1 VPRIRPGNGHSQDHS
16 DDDPNRDLT
25 IRARDNAGRR
35 IRIRFADADTIRTR
49 VQDAAAEL
57 KLRGSRQHV
66 LEAVLKL
73 LCRWSRLSDDRVRMH
88 QLAHLLS
95 GSDEWHDKKTIG
107 RALKALA
114 DAQLLTYTPAQGR
127 GRHATIA
134 IHERFLGR
142 IEELERDDSTG
153 KVVTFSE
160 PTSLSLSKEE
170 KPHVTPRSEIDSK
183 RPSGVKFDR
192 TELRNVLREMPAAY
206 QALPKH
212 LRWQLG
218 GEIYKYLGRGWRPD
232 QILAVL
238 EAPLPD
244 NTTRPFRLAK
254 WRFTQNLLGSGPRL
268 APAQKAWDQRQQV
281 SKIAEATTRD
291 TELDA
296 TIEACTSP
304 TLRQQMI
311 SGLRHHL
318 GLKLR
323 PNEVL
328 EDSNAVRQAAR
339 IARRHH
345 PELELSAAIDRWL
358 QQCPPPAV
366 KPAALVGIDRET
378 HPDLCISCNTQPG
391 VTRHELP
398 LASIVC
404 EDCWTQTAGEL
415 AA

>member
-1 VPRIRPGNGHSQDHS
+1 MPRISPGNGHSQDHS
-16 DDDPNRDLT
+16 ADESNRDLGG
-25 IRARDNAGRR
+25 RARDSAGRR
-35 IRIRFADADTIRTR
+35 IRVRFADADTIRAR

-73 LCRWSRLSDDRVRMH
+73 LCRWSRLSDDQVRMH

-95 GSDEWHDKKTIG
+95 RSDEWHDKKTIG

-114 DAQLLTYTPAQGR
+114 DAQLLTYTPARGR

-142 IEELERDDSTG
+142 IEQLERDESTG
-153 KVVTFSE
+153 KVVTFSK
-160 PTSLSLSKEE
+160 PASLSLSKEE
-170 KPHVTPRSEIDSK
+170 KPHVTPRSEVDSK
-183 RPSGVKFDR
+183 RPIGVRFDR
-192 TELRNVLREMPAAY
+192 TELRNILREMPAAY

-218 GEIYKYLGRGWRPD
+218 GEIYRYLGRGWRPD

-254 WRFTQNLLGSGPRL
+254 WRFAQNLVGSGPRL
-268 APAQKAWDQRQQV
+268 APAQKAWDQRQQA
-281 SKIAEATTRD
+281 SKIAVARTRD
-291 TELDA
+291 EVLDA

-304 TLRQQMI
+304 SVRQRMI
-311 SGLRHHL
+311 AGLRHHL
-318 GLKLR
+318 GAKLR

-328 EDSNAVRQAAR
+328 EDANAVRQAAR

-345 PELELSAAIDRWL
+345 PALELGAAIDRWL
-358 QQCPPPAV
+358 RSC
-366 KPAALVGIDRET
+366 PAAAAKPDVVEIVDHES
-378 HPDLCISCNTQPG
+378 HSDLCISCNTQPG
-391 VTRHELP
+391 ETRHELP